1 MPIFRW
7 DQSWSPLR
15 DLEREVDR
23 LIQGVEFTVQ
33 GIRMPRQY
41 PAVNIFELEYE
52 FLITAE
58 LPGMQV
64 QDLELTIANGVLT
77 LKGHRD
83 SPVVDNRDIPE
94 ERFRRRERTFGEWQR
109 SISIPDRISDEQLS
123 AEFNDGVL
131 KIHLPKLE
139 EELPRQIP
147 VSSGE

>member
-41 PAVNIFELEYE
+41 PAVNIFELEHE
-52 FLITAE
+52 FL
-58 LPGMQV
+58 
-64 QDLELTIANGVLT
+64 LT

-83 SPVVDNRDIPE
+83 SPVLDNRDIPE

>member
-1 MPIFRW
+1 M
-7 DQSWSPLR
+7 
-15 DLEREVDR
+15 
-23 LIQGVEFTVQ
+23 
-33 GIRMPRQY
+33 
-41 PAVNIFELEYE
+41 
-52 FLITAE
+52 
-58 LPGMQV
+58 
-64 QDLELTIANGVLT
+64 LT

-83 SPVVDNRDIPE
+83 SPVLDNRDIPE

>member
-41 PAVNIFELEYE
+41 PAVNIFELEHE

-123 AEFNDGVL
+123 AKFNDGVL

>member
-41 PAVNIFELEYE
+41 PAVNIFELEHE

-83 SPVVDNRDIPE
+83 SPVADNRDIPE
-94 ERFRRRERTFGEWQR
+94 ERFRRRERTFGDWQR

>member
-41 PAVNIFELEYE
+41 PAVNIFELEHE

-58 LPGMQV
+58 LPGMQ
-64 QDLELTIANGVLT
+64 LTIANGVLT

>member
-7 DQSWSPLR
+7 DQSWNPLR

-23 LIQGVEFTVQ
+23 LIQGVEFSVQ

-41 PAVNIFELEYE
+41 PAVNIFELEHE

-58 LPGMQV
+58 LPGMQAE
-64 QDLELTIANGVLT
+64 DLELTIANGVLT
-77 LKGHRD
+77 LKGHRE
-83 SPVVDNRDIPE
+83 SPVSENGDIPE

-131 KIHLPKLE
+131 KIHLPRLE
-139 EELPRQIP
+139 EERPRQIP

>member
-109 SISIPDRISDEQLS
+109 SISITDRISDEQLS

>member
-7 DQSWSPLR
+7 EQSWNPLR

-23 LIQGVEFTVQ
+23 LIQGVEFSVQ

-41 PAVNIFELEYE
+41 PAVNIFELDQEY
-52 FLITAE
+52 LITAE

-64 QDLELTIANGVLT
+64 QDLELTIANCVLT
-77 LKGHRD
+77 LKGHRNP
-83 SPVVDNRDIPE
+83 PVIEEGEIPE
-94 ERFRRRERTFGEWQR
+94 ERFRRQERPFGEWQR
-109 SISIPDRISDEQLS
+109 SISIPDRISESRLS
-123 AEFNDGVL
+123 AEFNEGIL

-139 EELPRQIP
+139 EEQPRQIP